1 MLAASDSL
9 ELNTDGAAGYPTK
22 EGSGTFEKGERLRRT
37 TRFNGSNPY
46 RFKLYVKIEG
56 IGIPHIL

>member
-22 EGSGTFEKGERLRRT
+22 EGSGTFEKAERLRRT

-46 RFKLYVKIEG
+46 AGFNLQKITSKKD
-56 IGIPHIL
+56 